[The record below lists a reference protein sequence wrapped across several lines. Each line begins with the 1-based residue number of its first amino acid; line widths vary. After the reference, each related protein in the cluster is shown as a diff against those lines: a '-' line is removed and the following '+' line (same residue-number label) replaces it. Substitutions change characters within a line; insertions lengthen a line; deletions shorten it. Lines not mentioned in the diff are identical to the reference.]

1 MQYDGYAVGSVL
13 RSLRLERKLSKEEL
27 SHEIGISVSAIKQ
40 YENGGRTLSMV
51 NLFRMIEYFGVDAN
65 TILNVTETE
74 TLVSIDERLKHLDS
88 SKREYFQKSFLFMLD
103 NAALTVL

>member
-1 MQYDGYAVGSVL
+1 
-13 RSLRLERKLSKEEL
+13 
-27 SHEIGISVSAIKQ
+27 
-40 YENGGRTLSMV
+40 
-51 NLFRMIEYFGVDAN
+51 MIEYFGVDAN

-74 TLVSIDERLKHLDS
+74 TPVSIDERLKHLDS